1 MSLQTHGGE
10 VPPAEA
16 SAASAKETVRIAVL
30 GLGFARG
37 VILPCLRHVPGARV
51 VGIAG
56 RDAGKARAVA
66 TEFGIETIATDHREI
81 LERARPDLVVV
92 ATPPHR
98 HAEMALDALA
108 HGCHVLCEK
117 PLALD
122 AGETARMAEAARAR
136 PHRLALVDHELRFLP
151 VRARLGELVRT
162 GRLGR
167 VLRAEYRLHSPLR
180 RDPAQ
185 PWSWWSDRACGGGIW
200 GAIGSHGVDAL
211 RNLLGEVVEVQGR
224 FATMTTQRPD
234 PASGAPR
241 AVTSDDLAEAW
252 LRFASGAAGTVVL
265 SAVEAERAHH
275 LTVSGTEGWAR
286 VEEQGPLR
294 VALGRE
300 PVRTETLPD
309 GLPSS
314 SELGIPDTD
323 WARAFL
329 LFARRIV
336 AAIRE
341 GGGAPEAASFDDGH
355 RVQQVL
361 DAVRLSAETGGRPV
375 RVDAG

>member
-1 MSLQTHGGE
+1 MNLQNDRGAIPHVDAGTR
-10 VPPAEA
+10 PAA
-16 SAASAKETVRIAVL
+16 GPVRIAVL
-30 GLGFARG
+30 GLGFARS
-37 VILPCLRHVPGARV
+37 VILPCLRHVSGARV

-56 RDAGKARAVA
+56 RDVGRLQA
-66 TEFGIETIATDHREI
+66 TAADFGVEAIATDHREI

-108 HGCHVLCEK
+108 HGSHVLCEK
-117 PLALD
+117 PMALD
-122 AGETARMAEAARAR
+122 AGETTRMAEAARAL
-136 PHRLALVDHELRFLP
+136 PDRLALVDHELRFLP
-151 VRARLGELVRT
+151 VRVRLGEMIAT

-167 VLRAEYRLHSPLR
+167 VLRAEYRLHAPLR

-185 PWSWWSDRACGGGIW
+185 PWNWWSDRACGGGIW
-200 GAIGSHGVDAL
+200 GAIGSHALDAL

-224 FATMTTQRPD
+224 LATMTTERRD
-234 PASGAPR
+234 PASGALRP
-241 AVTSDDLAEAW
+241 VTADDVAEAW
-252 LRFASGAAGTVVL
+252 LRFASGAVGTVVL
-265 SAVEAERAHH
+265 STVEAERVHR

-286 VEEQGPLR
+286 LDEQGPLR
-294 VALGRE
+294 FALGRE

-309 GLPSS
+309 GLPPS

-329 LFARRIV
+329 LLARRIV
-336 AAIRE
+336 AAIRD
-341 GGGAPEAASFDDGH
+341 GGGVFEAASFDDGH

-361 DAVRLSAETGGRPV
+361 DAVRLSAEDGRRV
-375 RVDAG
+375 RLDAG